1 MVLKKMGVTQPMTE
15 SLPPLRKAHEVKKIP
30 QPMSRPP
37 EKTKLPAL
45 PGFTVPLS
53 MSKLGEKVRPVP
65 KVRF

>member
-1 MVLKKMGVTQPMTE
+1 MILKRMGVNNPMRE
-15 SLPPLRKAHEVKKIP
+15 SLPPLKKAHEVKKIP

-53 MSKLGEKVRPVP
+53 MSKLGERVRS
-65 KVRF
+65 